1 VSADSAFVGL
11 GMSHDFYKIS
21 EPPFRDSLD
30 LRFLHLPRVY
40 SQLLDSLLENAR
52 CGHVQALLGPAGS
65 GKTML
70 MYAMLERLRNR
81 ADTAFVLDVSWGAM
95 ALLGF
100 LLNDLGLP
108 DPGPKLEAR
117 RETLNRFLLAHRN
130 TAKPVI
136 AVLDNAH
143 NLDHSSLEEI
153 DALLDYAPLSFHVV
167 LAGQIHFTTLLSS
180 LTNPRLVK
188 RVTRWY
194 HLVPLGPK
202 EIRLY
207 VQHRLQTAGYSGD
220 ELFTDRA
227 LEVVAHETQGLPG
240 KINSLCSKALEYGV
254 RMGKRS
260 IDEND
265 IRQISMKGNA
275 PRLAAPMRRE
285 PRSGPIDSSAVKSH
299 PISAEPPV
307 EQNDGF
313 RLAQLLRTWLSGNA
327 GIWSGTAGELYE
339 QLQLNYAADL
349 RQLVISSSADLRQR
363 IDLASGALVKV
374 GVNPEI
380 QTRPGQP
387 RILSLR
393 LAPPGLD
400 SSTPRSTAA

>member
-1 VSADSAFVGL
+1 
-11 GMSHDFYKIS
+11 MSHDFYKIS
-21 EPPFRDSLD
+21 EPPFKDSLD

-108 DPGPKLEAR
+108 DPGPKLESR
-117 RETLNRFLLAHRN
+117 REVLNRFLLAHRS
-130 TAKPVI
+130 TPKPVI
-136 AVLDNAH
+136 AVLDDAH

-180 LTNPRLVK
+180 LTNPRLMK

-202 EIRLY
+202 EIRRY

-227 LEVVAHETQGLPG
+227 LEVVAHETQGLPR
-240 KINSLCSKALEYGV
+240 KINSLCSKALEYGAKA
-254 RMGKRS
+254 GKRA
-260 IDEND
+260 IDED
-265 IRQISMKGNA
+265 VIRQISTRDGSMKRDVS
-275 PRLAAPMRRE
+275 RLAALMRRE

-313 RLAQLLRTWLSGNA
+313 RLAQLLRTWLSGHA

-363 IDLASGALVKV
+363 IDLASGALVRV
-374 GVNPEI
+374 GVNSEI

-393 LAPPGLD
+393 LAPSGLD

>member
-1 VSADSAFVGL
+1 
-11 GMSHDFYKIS
+11 MSHDFYKIP
-21 EPPFRDSLD
+21 EHPFKDSLD
-30 LRFLHLPRVY
+30 LRFLHLPSVY

-52 CGHVQALLGPAGS
+52 CGHVQALLGPPGS

-81 ADTAFVLDVSWGAM
+81 ADTAFVLDVSWGAI

-130 TAKPVI
+130 TPKPVI
-136 AVLDNAH
+136 AVLDDAH
-143 NLDHSSLEEI
+143 NLDHGSLEEI

-202 EIRLY
+202 EIRMY
-207 VQHRLQTAGYSGD
+207 VQHRLQTAGYSGE

-227 LEVVAHETQGLPG
+227 LEVVAHETQGLPR
-240 KINSLCSKALEYGV
+240 KINSLCSQALEYGAKA
-254 RMGKRS
+254 GKRA
-260 IDEND
+260 IDED
-265 IRQISMKGNA
+265 VIRQISTRDGSMKRDVS
-275 PRLAAPMRRE
+275 RLVALMRRE

-313 RLAQLLRTWLSGNA
+313 RLAQLLRTWLSGHA